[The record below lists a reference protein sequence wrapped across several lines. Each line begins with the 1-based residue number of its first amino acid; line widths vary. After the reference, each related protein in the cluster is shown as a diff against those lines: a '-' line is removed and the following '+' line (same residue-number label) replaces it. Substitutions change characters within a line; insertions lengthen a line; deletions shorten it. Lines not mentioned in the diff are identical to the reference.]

1 MPVTRDGPA
10 PEETMDDTSA
20 ILLGALLGGLGASV
34 LRLPPLVGF
43 LVAGFVLRLLG
54 VEPVPALDV
63 VASLGVTILLFGIGL
78 KIDVRSLLRREVWG
92 TASAHLVVSTAV
104 GAGFLW
110 LLGLLGA
117 TLVGADPVKLLLVG
131 FALSFSSTVVVVKV
145 LEDHG
150 TQSSLGGRTAIGI
163 LVIQDLA
170 AVVFLAA
177 AEGEPPSPWA
187 VLLVLVVPGALL
199 LRRVLDSVGHGELLP
214 LLGVVLALVPGY
226 ALFDALGVKGDLGAL
241 VMGML
246 LATHPRAGELA
257 KSLFAVKDLLLVGF
271 FVAIGLGGLPS
282 PMELGVGMALL
293 LLLPLKAMGFAG
305 LLWLFGFRRRTAVLT
320 GVALANFSEFGLIVI
335 SFAPEGMLDPAWVRV
350 VATAVA
356 ASFVLSSLPG
366 RHPEYLSRM
375 LRGVLGDRPVER
387 LHPEDRPL
395 DLTGA
400 DAVVLGMGRVGRAAH
415 ERLRD
420 GYGLRVVGVESSG
433 DRVRRLAARGY
444 EVVEADATDSE
455 LWAGRPFCDLTLV
468 VLAMPFHGNNIDVLE
483 QLRANGY
490 EGSVAVVAQHDDD
503 LEEARARGAHTG
515 FQLYDGA
522 GAELAD
528 RAAAVAGLVD
538 AGEGGDVEGGGLPGF
553 AVDATTGGEEHGSAP
568 PR

>member
-1 MPVTRDGPA
+1 
-10 PEETMDDTSA
+10 MDDTSA
-20 ILLGALLGGLGASV
+20 ILLGALLGGLGASA

-43 LVAGFVLRLLG
+43 LVAGFVLRLVG
-54 VEPVPALDV
+54 VESVAALDV

-78 KIDVRSLLRREVWG
+78 KVDVRGLLRREVWA
-92 TASAHLVVSTAV
+92 TASGHLVVSTV
-104 GAGFLW
+104 VSAGFLW
-110 LLGLLGA
+110 LLGVAGA
-117 TLVGADPVKLLLVG
+117 TLVGADPAKVLLVG

-150 TQSSLGGRTAIGI
+150 TQGSLGGRTAIGI

-170 AVVFLAA
+170 AVVFLAT
-177 AEGEPPSPWA
+177 AEGHPPSPWA
-187 VLLVLVVPGALL
+187 VLLVLVVPGALV
-199 LRRVLDSVGHGELLP
+199 LRRALDRVGHGELLP
-214 LLGVVLALVPGY
+214 LLGLVVALVPGY
-226 ALFDALGVKGDLGAL
+226 ALFEALGVKGDLGAL

-246 LATHPRAGELA
+246 LATHSRSGELA

-271 FVAIGLGGLPS
+271 FVSIGLGGLPS
-282 PMELGVGMALL
+282 PVELAVGLALL
-293 LLLPLKAMGFAG
+293 LLLPLKALGFAG
-305 LLWLFGFRRRTAVLT
+305 LLWLFGFRRRTAVIT

-335 SFAPEGMLDPAWVRV
+335 ALAPEGMLDPSWVRV

-375 LRGVLGDRPVER
+375 LRGVLRDRPVER

-400 DAVVLGMGRVGRAAH
+400 DAVVLGMGRVGRATH
-415 ERLRD
+415 ERLRE
-420 GYGLRVVGVESSG
+420 GYGLRVVGVEASG
-433 DRVRRLAARGY
+433 ERCRRLAERGY
-444 EVVEADATDSE
+444 HVVEADATDPE
-455 LWAGRPFCDLTLV
+455 LWDGRPFCDVRLV
-468 VLAMPFHGNNIDVLE
+468 VLAMPFHGNNIDALE

-490 EGSVAVVAQHDDD
+490 EGSIAVVAQHDDD
-503 LEEARARGAHTG
+503 LEEARALGAHTG

-528 RAAAVAGLVD
+528 RAASVAGLD
-538 AGEGGDVEGGGLPGF
+538 GAAGGGDPGRGGLPGF
-553 AVDATTGGEEHGSAP
+553 AVDPVTGPEEHGAP
-568 PR
+568 PTR

>member
-1 MPVTRDGPA
+1 MPATHGPA
-10 PEETMDDTSA
+10 TEETMDDTSA
-20 ILLGALLGGLGASV
+20 ILLGALVGGLGASA

-43 LVAGFVLRLLG
+43 LAAGFVLRLLG
-54 VEPVPALDV
+54 VESVAALDV

-78 KIDVRSLLRREVWG
+78 KVDVRGLLRREVWA
-92 TASAHLVVSTAV
+92 TASAHLLVSTAV

-110 LLGLLGA
+110 LLGVAGVS
-117 TLVGADPVKLLLVG
+117 LVGADPSKLLLVG

-150 TQSSLGGRTAIGI
+150 TQGSLGGRTAIGI
-163 LVIQDLA
+163 LVIQDIA
-170 AVVFLAA
+170 AVVFLAV
-177 AEGEPPSPWA
+177 AEGYPPSPWA

-199 LRRVLDSVGHGELLP
+199 LRRLLDTVGHGELLP

-226 ALFDALGVKGDLGAL
+226 ALFDALGIKGDLGAL

-271 FVAIGLGGLPS
+271 FVSIGLGGLPT
-282 PMELGVGMALL
+282 PAELGVGLALL
-293 LLLPLKAMGFAG
+293 LLLPLKAMGFAA
-305 LLWLFGFRRRTAVLT
+305 LLWAFGFRRRTAVLT

-335 SFAPEGMLDPAWVRV
+335 ALAPEGLLDPGWVRV

-375 LRGVLGDRPVER
+375 LRGVLRDRPVAR

-420 GYGLRVVGVESSG
+420 GYGLRVIGIESSG
-433 DRVRRLAARGY
+433 DRVARLVQRGY
-444 EVVEADATDSE
+444 EVVEADATDPE
-455 LWAGRPFCDLTLV
+455 LWTGRPFCDISLV
-468 VLAMPFHGNNIDVLE
+468 VLAMPFHGNNIDALT

-503 LEEARARGAHTG
+503 LEEARAHGAHTG

-528 RAAAVAGLVD
+528 RAAAVAGLAD
-538 AGEGGDVEGGGLPGF
+538 RGEGAEVAGGGLPGF
-553 AVDATTGGEEHGSAP
+553 SVDGADDVEEHRP
-568 PR
+568 PTRR

>member
-1 MPVTRDGPA
+1 V
-10 PEETMDDTSA
+10 DDTSA
-20 ILLGALLGGLGASV
+20 ILLGSLLGGLGAAAV
-34 LRLPPLVGF
+34 RLPPLVGF
-43 LVAGFVLRLLG
+43 LLAGFVLRLLG
-54 VEPVPALDV
+54 VEAVPALDV
-63 VASLGVTILLFGIGL
+63 VAGLGVTILLFGIGL
-78 KIDVRSLLRREVWG
+78 KVDVRSLLRREVWA
-92 TASAHLVVSTAV
+92 TSSVHLVVSTAL

-110 LLGLLGA
+110 LLGLVGVS
-117 TLVGADPVKLLLVG
+117 LVGADPAKLLLVG

-150 TQSSLGGRTAIGI
+150 TQGSLGGRTAIGI

-170 AVVFLAA
+170 AVVFLAV
-177 AEGEPPSPWA
+177 AEGHPPSPWA
-187 VLLVLVVPGALL
+187 VLLLLVVPGALV
-199 LRRVLDSVGHGELLP
+199 LRRVLDRVGHGELLP

-271 FVAIGLGGLPS
+271 FVSIGLGGLPS
-282 PMELGVGMALL
+282 AAELGVGLALL
-293 LLLPLKAMGFAG
+293 LLVPLKAMGFAG
-305 LLWLFGFRRRTAVLT
+305 LLWAFGFRRRTAVLT

-335 SFAPEGMLDPAWVRV
+335 ATAPEGLLDEAWVRV

-366 RHPEYLSRM
+366 RHPEYLSTM
-375 LRGVLGDRPVER
+375 LRRVLRDRPVEQ

-395 DLTGA
+395 DFSGM

-415 ERLRD
+415 ERLHE
-420 GYGLRVVGVESSG
+420 GYGLSVIGVEASG
-433 DRVRRLAARGY
+433 ERCRRLSEAGLN
-444 EVVEADATDSE
+444 VVEADATDPE
-455 LWAGRPFCDLTLV
+455 LWVGHPFCDVTLI
-468 VLAMPFHGNNIDVLE
+468 VLAMPRHGNNLDVLD

-490 EGSVAVVAQHDDD
+490 EGTIAVVAQYDDD
-503 LEEARARGAHTG
+503 LATARAHGAHTG

-528 RAAAVAGLVD
+528 RGAVVAGLVD
-538 AGEGGDVEGGGLPGF
+538 ADSAGPDTEPRGQPGF
-553 AVDATTGGEEHGSAP
+553 AVAATPSEEEHGP
-568 PR
+568 PPAR